1 MISRVGSQALECR
14 TERSDGLNP
23 LGLRSGRFRKSRSL
37 RRAGRV
43 IPPNPTRPARS
54 HYCHQETPQRSRKSP
69 ATSPIAPH
77 PDGHAQVDNFFD
89 WLTDKYPAD
98 KQRLLNAKDQL
109 QDHDIDL
116 ATLQF
121 MSNEQLG
128 LWNISWGM
136 AAKIKR
142 EIKEFPGARLQ
153 PVQPQEEEEEED
165 LYG

>member
-1 MISRVGSQALECR
+1 MPSSTPYPNR
-14 TERSDGLNP
+14 RSSAAYSP
-23 LGLRSGRFRKSRSL
+23 
-37 RRAGRV
+37 
-43 IPPNPTRPARS
+43 
-54 HYCHQETPQRSRKSP
+54 QETPQRRRKSP

-89 WLTDKYPAD
+89 WLIDKYPAD
-98 KQRLLNAKDQL
+98 KQKLLDAKDQL
-109 QDHDIDL
+109 QDRDIDL

-121 MSNEQLG
+121 TSNEQLG
-128 LWNISWGM
+128 LWKVSWGM

-153 PVQPQEEEEEED
+153 PVQPREEEED